1 MQILNINLFRLN
13 IEWLTLSLVMV
24 AILNLLTILLSELY
38 WKCILKLDEKRRLK
52 LSFTLWNYKIT
63 KFYNYFLSLNEVSR
77 RNRFRKGCSSIQ
89 KTTAGIHIL
98 QKYYCKK
105 MAQVSCLY
113 LDITIYYLLI
123 LKRRF
128 NGFLWIF
135 CLENIL
141 GGANKTQEE
150 VEEMISSGN
159 INVYKSQVTFVSVW
173 AALFRHIS
181 K

>member
-1 MQILNINLFRLN
+1 
-13 IEWLTLSLVMV
+13 
-24 AILNLLTILLSELY
+24 
-38 WKCILKLDEKRRLK
+38 
-52 LSFTLWNYKIT
+52 
-63 KFYNYFLSLNEVSR
+63 
-77 RNRFRKGCSSIQ
+77 
-89 KTTAGIHIL
+89 
-98 QKYYCKK
+98 

-173 AALFRHIS
+173 AALFGHIS